1 MKTPKSIANLNP
13 KTKLILLISAVVLFL
28 GITTVIMIRDR
39 IYDSTINLLIAPASS
54 KIEIDG
60 QTYTNGKHKIPS
72 GKHSIK
78 ISKDSF
84 ETKEEEI
91 EIKKGETYI
100 YYNYLTQP
108 NDSMKWYE
116 ENDEDSLLLESI
128 IPALSEKS
136 FKKLQ
141 EQYPLIKQLPI
152 NIDEYDTDYTQH
164 INYSISYTT
173 LDNEVQIIIQDKS
186 GNNYETALKKIKSLG
201 FNPEDY
207 TIQYTDLHQNSGWG
221 KAE

>member
-1 MKTPKSIANLNP
+1 MKTPKYITNLKP
-13 KTKLILLISAVVLFL
+13 KTKLILLASTVVLFL
-28 GITTVIMIRDR
+28 GITTIIMIHDR
-39 IYDSTINLLIAPASS
+39 VYDSTIDLLIAPISS

-60 QTYTNGKHKIPS
+60 QTYINGKHKIPS
-72 GKHSIK
+72 GKHTIK
-78 ISKDSF
+78 ISKDTF

-108 NDSMKWYE
+108 NNSMKWYE
-116 ENDEDSLLLESI
+116 ENEEDSLLLESI
-128 IPALSEKS
+128 IPALSEKNL
-136 FKKLQ
+136 KKLQ

-152 NIDEYDTDYTQH
+152 NIDEYNADYTQR

-173 LDNEVQIIIQDKS
+173 LDDEVQIIIQDKS
-186 GNNYETALKKIKSLG
+186 GDNYETALKKIKSLG

-207 TIQYTDLHQNSGWG
+207 TIQYTDLHQNSGWS

>member
-136 FKKLQ
+136 FKKLLRL
-141 EQYPLIKQLPI
+141 PL
-152 NIDEYDTDYTQH
+152 
-164 INYSISYTT
+164 
-173 LDNEVQIIIQDKS
+173 
-186 GNNYETALKKIKSLG
+186 G
-201 FNPEDY
+201 
-207 TIQYTDLHQNSGWG
+207 
-221 KAE
+221 

>member
-1 MKTPKSIANLNP
+1 
-13 KTKLILLISAVVLFL
+13 
-28 GITTVIMIRDR
+28 MIRDR
-39 IYDSTINLLIAPASS
+39 VYDSTIDLLIAPISS

-60 QTYTNGKHKIPS
+60 QTYINGKHKIPS

-78 ISKDSF
+78 ISKDTF

-108 NDSMKWYE
+108 NGSMKWYE
-116 ENDEDSLLLESI
+116 KNEEDSLLLESI
-128 IPALSEKS
+128 IPALSEKHL
-136 FKKLQ
+136 KKLQ

-152 NIDEYDTDYTQH
+152 NIDEYNADYTQR

-173 LDNEVQIIIQDKS
+173 LDDEVQIIIQDKS
-186 GNNYETALKKIKSLG
+186 GDNYETALKKIKSLG

-207 TIQYTDLHQNSGWG
+207 TIQYTDLHQNSGWS